1 MIEERQQQL
10 IDPSVWD
17 GKIWSSGWRVP
28 AGGAADVLDKSSG
41 ATLGRVGVANAA
53 DVADACSRAQAA
65 SGAWAVTPG
74 EKRVAILARA
84 ADLLAA
90 ASAEITEWVIRETGG
105 IRPKGEFEV
114 QASVG
119 ELREAAELIKHEV
132 RRVIEVTPEHESIAL
147 RVPLGVVGI
156 ITPWNVPLVLA
167 MRSIAP
173 ALALGNTVVLK
184 PDVQTPIVGGF
195 LIAELLR
202 RAGLPDDVFH
212 VLPGDAEPGAALT
225 ADPNVN
231 MISFT
236 GSTAIGRLVG
246 EAGGRSLKRVSLELG
261 GNSPFIVL
269 DDADIELA
277 TSAGAFGSF
286 FHQGQICMAS
296 SRHLVHEKIADAYVK
311 RLSERANALPVGDP
325 FTSQVALGPLINDQQ
340 LSRVIDILDRSTA
353 NGARVAAGG
362 THEGRFFRPTVLTGV
377 TPATAAFSDEIF
389 GPIAPVTTFASDE
402 EAVELANRTEYG
414 LAAAIYSRDVA
425 RAERIAARLRTGI
438 AHINDQT
445 VNDDA
450 RAPFGG
456 FGSSGNGGRFGTLA
470 NLEEFSTWRWMTI
483 RAQGHPYPF

>member
-1 MIEERQQQL
+1 VIEQQHV
-10 IDPSVWD
+10 IDPSIWQ
-17 GKIWSSGWRVP
+17 GKIWSSGWR
-28 AGGAADVLDKSSG
+28 ASGGGTADVLDKSSG
-41 ATLGRVGVANAA
+41 AVLGRVGVANAA
-53 DVADACSRAQAA
+53 DVAAACSRARAA
-65 SGAWAVTPG
+65 SGAWAATPA
-74 EKRVAILARA
+74 EQRAAILTRA

-114 QASVG
+114 QASVA
-119 ELREAAELIKHEV
+119 ELREAAELTKHEA

-167 MRSIAP
+167 MRSVAP
-173 ALALGNTVVLK
+173 ALALGNAVVLK

-202 RAGLPDDVFH
+202 QAGLPDDVFH

-236 GSTAIGRLVG
+236 GSTAVGRLVG

-269 DDADIELA
+269 DDAELELA

-311 RLSERANALPVGDP
+311 RLSERANALLVGDP
-325 FTSQVALGPLINDQQ
+325 FTSPVALGPLINDQQ
-340 LSRVIDILDRSTA
+340 LHHLVDILERSTA
-353 NGARVAAGG
+353 SGARVAAGG

-377 TPATAAFSDEIF
+377 TPASAAFSEEIF
-389 GPIAPVTTFASDE
+389 GPVAPVTTFAKDDE
-402 EAVELANRTEYG
+402 AIELANRTEYG
-414 LAAAIYSRDVA
+414 LSAAIYSRDVA

-456 FGSSGNGGRFGTLA
+456 FGASGNGGRFGSLS

-483 RAQGHPYPF
+483 RPQGHPYPF

>member
-1 MIEERQQQL
+1 MIDQQQL
-10 IDPSVWD
+10 IDPALWN
-17 GKIWSSGWRVP
+17 GKLWSSGWRIP
-28 AGGAADVLDKSSG
+28 AGGATDVFDKSSG

-53 DVADACSRAQAA
+53 DVADACSRARVA
-65 SGAWAVTPG
+65 SVAWAATPA
-74 EKRVAILARA
+74 EERA
-84 ADLLAA
+84 AVLLRAAELLAA
-90 ASAEITEWVIRETGG
+90 ASAEITDWVIRETGG

-119 ELREAAELIKHEV
+119 ELREAAELTKHEA

-167 MRSIAP
+167 MRSVAP
-173 ALALGNTVVLK
+173 ALALGNAVVLK

-195 LIAELLR
+195 LIAELFR
-202 RAGLPDDVFH
+202 RAGLPEDVFH

-236 GSTAIGRLVG
+236 GSTSVGRLVG
-246 EAGGRSLKRVSLELG
+246 EAGGRTLKRVSLELG

-269 DDADIELA
+269 DDADLELA

-296 SRHLVHEKIADAYVK
+296 SRHLVHETIAKAYVK
-311 RLSERANALPVGDP
+311 RLSERANALAVGDP

-340 LSRVIDILDRSTA
+340 LDRVIDILDRSTA
-353 NGARVAAGG
+353 SGARVVAGG
-362 THEGRFFRPTVLTGV
+362 IHDGRFFRPTVLTNV
-377 TPATAAFSDEIF
+377 VPSTPAFTEEIF
-389 GPIAPVTTFASDE
+389 GPIAPVTTFANDD
-402 EAVELANRTEYG
+402 EAVELANQTEYG
-414 LAAAIYSRDVA
+414 LSAAIFSRDVA

-456 FGSSGNGGRFGTLA
+456 FGASGNGGRFGSLA
-470 NLEEFSTWRWMTI
+470 NLEEFTTWRWMTI